1 MLLEEAVTEKRDLIV
16 QVMFV
21 PCDLN
26 AAAVLLR
33 VYITVCLLL
42 FVSMPCRI
50 DCI

>member
-1 MLLEEAVTEKRDLIV
+1 MLLEEVVTEKRDLIM

-42 FVSMPCRI
+42 FVKMLRRI

>member
-1 MLLEEAVTEKRDLIV
+1 MLLEEAVTEKRDLIM

-33 VYITVCLLL
+33 VYITVM
-42 FVSMPCRI
+42 FVKMLRRI

>member
-1 MLLEEAVTEKRDLIV
+1 MLLEEAVTEKRDLIM

-26 AAAVLLR
+26 AAAVLLH

-42 FVSMPCRI
+42 FVKMLRRI
-50 DCI
+50 CCI